1 MQQTDSFEA
10 SPNTVDDSE
19 TPRPTTGWMYKNLVN
34 NGIKYQPQLDRRI
47 SEPST
52 VVILAF
58 YNSWLPGLY
67 QSQVSS

>member
-19 TPRPTTGWMYKNLVN
+19 IPRPTTGWMYKNLVN
-34 NGIKYQPQLDRRI
+34 NGKKYQPQLDRRI

-52 VVILAF
+52 VSYWPSTTADSPDSIRAR
-58 YNSWLPGLY
+58 
-67 QSQVSS
+67 